1 MSATTSVRAKPN
13 SRRIDPLRVGIWL
26 ALLVA
31 AIIWM
36 IPFIL
41 MIFTSLKTNAEINS
55 GSSFALPLDPAW
67 NNYPDA
73 LKRGGFAG
81 SIVNSL
87 VISLIKV
94 PLGLII
100 AALAA
105 FALARLRFRWQ
116 KLVLALI
123 VMGTMVPIQVAIA
136 PVFRIILNMGLLN
149 STAGLLL
156 PYIAFGIPFQ
166 VFVLYGFF
174 RAIPFELDEAAKIDG
189 ASTLGLFWKVILP
202 LARPA
207 LGALFILDF
216 VATWN
221 EFSIAVAILHDQR
234 AYTVPLALQN
244 FNSQYQSAYGQLNAA
259 IVMSIVPVL
268 IVFLLFQRSF
278 VSGAFSGAVKG

>member
-1 MSATTSVRAKPN
+1 
-13 SRRIDPLRVGIWL
+13 
-26 ALLVA
+26 
-31 AIIWM
+31 
-36 IPFIL
+36 
-41 MIFTSLKTNAEINS
+41 
-55 GSSFALPLDPAW
+55 
-67 NNYPDA
+67 
-73 LKRGGFAG
+73 
-81 SIVNSL
+81 VNSL

-94 PLGLII
+94 PLGLVV

-136 PVFRIILNMGLLN
+136 PIFRIILSMGLLN

-234 AYTVPLALQN
+234 AYTALQN

-259 IVMSIVPVL
+259 IVMSIIPVL
-268 IVFLLFQRSF
+268 IVFLLFQRYF